1 MKIFYFFLIWLLTP
15 WVLAYGQTYEP
26 VAVSGFNHDVVAE
39 GTGGSTL
46 STTTKEMDATPISN
60 NVFCT
65 KEFAAANNFQPAGIY
80 GLPDNGLFQSATRTY
95 QMAPFDENNALYLL
109 TTESGDLVLDTPA
122 RFTNLSLFG
131 LSTENGS
138 TITITFQFSDGT
150 NQVETQLLPDWF
162 DASTSPFAGYGR
174 VKRIDGPF
182 IQGTHYES
190 AANGR
195 PIINFFDFTLPCTKI
210 LERISIRNT
219 TNNIPSGSSNRA
231 FVFAVSGAKV
241 NTTPQINV
249 TATKTTICAGEQ
261 VDFSSSIL
269 DGGTTPVY
277 TWNINGIPVP
287 QSNSPN
293 FGSAT
298 LNNGDKVTCTLVSNA
313 FCAFPQTVTSA
324 PVIITVNALR
334 SPTINV
340 TSSNTDVCQ
349 GTPIQF
355 EATSTNGGTAPK
367 YLWFK
372 NGFLASSSAPE
383 FTLDEPTDGDLV
395 YCQIISNDICLITEN
410 ATSTEFE
417 AKVTQAYV
425 VSIQTVDSLEIKSPI
440 LTLQASP
447 PGGTWSGPGVS
458 AAQFNPAVAGVGWH
472 WVQYGFPG
480 NRCSAPD
487 SIRIR
492 VFEEIL
498 PCAWDP
504 MTLLTPNGDEKNDR
518 WNIGI
523 WNKVCVENADVE
535 VFDRWGKSVFS
546 AARYD
551 NSWEGKGL
559 TDGVYFFRIQY
570 RLVGNAQ
577 EQLKTGVLLIQ
588 K

>member
-1 MKIFYFFLIWLLTP
+1 MFVAF
-15 WVLAYGQTYEP
+15 GQTYEP
-26 VAVSGFNHDVVAE
+26 VSVTGFNHDVVAD
-39 GTGGSTL
+39 GTGGSSL

-65 KEFAAANNFQPAGIY
+65 KEFAEANNFQPPGIY
-80 GLPDNGLFQSATRTY
+80 GLPNNGLLQSVNRTY
-95 QMAPFDENNALYLL
+95 QMAPFDQNNALYLL
-109 TTESGDLVLDTPA
+109 TTESADLVLDTPA
-122 RFTNLSLFG
+122 RFTNLSMLG
-131 LSTENGS
+131 LSTENSS

-150 NQVETQLLPDWF
+150 TQVETQLLPDWF
-162 DASTSPFAGYGR
+162 DASTSPFSGYGR

-195 PIINFFDFTLPCTKI
+195 PIINFFDFNLPCTKVLQSI
-210 LERISIRNT
+210 NIRNT
-219 TNNIPSGSSNRA
+219 TNTIPSGSSNRA

-241 NTTPQINV
+241 DTEPKINI
-249 TATKTTICAGEQ
+249 TATKTTICTGEQ
-261 VDFSSSIL
+261 INFSSTIQ

-277 TWNINGIPVP
+277 TWSINGVPVP

-293 FGSAT
+293 FTSSA
-298 LNNGDKVTCTLVSNA
+298 LNNGDKVACTLVSNA
-313 FCAFPQTVTSA
+313 FCAFPSTVLST
-324 PVIITVNALR
+324 PITITVNALR
-334 SPTINV
+334 SPTISV
-340 TSSNTDVCQ
+340 TSSNTDVCE
-349 GTPIQF
+349 GTAIQF
-355 EATSTNGGTAPK
+355 SATSTNGGPQPK

-372 NGFLASSSAPE
+372 NGFLASSPASTY
-383 FTLDEPTDGDLV
+383 TLENPTDGDLV

-417 AKVTQAYV
+417 AKVTPVYV
-425 VSIQTVDSLEIKSPI
+425 VNLQQVDSLEIKSPI
-440 LTLQASP
+440 ISLQATP
-447 PGGTWSGPGVS
+447 PGGTWSGTGVNS
-458 AAQFNPAVAGVGWH
+458 GQFNPAVAGVGWH

-480 NRCSAPD
+480 NRCSFPD

-498 PCAWDP
+498 PCSWEP
-504 MTLLTPNGDEKNDR
+504 MTLLTPNGDQKNDR

-535 VFDRWGKSVFS
+535 VFDRWGKMVYS

-551 NSWEGKGL
+551 NSWDGKDL
-559 TDGVYFFRIQY
+559 SDGVYFFRIQY

-588 K
+588 Q